1 MAAAVASSVGAAIS
15 SIITLMRKQ
24 SFCNNFVPLM
34 DYNQEDSTGVLSFIS
49 TCMNTPKKFEYH
61 PFLQY
66 TIFIIDIICAI
77 ILTIEAVAKMKIR
90 GILIDNSF
98 YLHDLSNHF
107 DAIMVLNIYFS
118 IILQMF
124 EIIGI
129 INKYSYL
136 TIIRSPPPFIL
147 IQVLKTFLKFKLSKS
162 QIKSILHNV
171 TQPDLMIPDTYCS
184 STKDGFHCPENFTCK
199 KIEIQ
204 RNFRSYN
211 ANQEGWVFL
220 MYRASVSLP
229 SWPAFF
235 YFITLI
241 FFLVW
246 LVKILQKSDN
256 STLKLVN
263 IDANNKKG
271 VAPAIFFKIVQT
283 PVFTT
288 IVMLVV
294 LANTIFTA
302 TIKHTHQR

>member
-246 LVKILQKSDN
+246 LVKNVFI
-256 STLKLVN
+256 
-263 IDANNKKG
+263 
-271 VAPAIFFKIVQT
+271 IVIIETFAEISVQ
-283 PVFTT
+283 FQQ
-288 IVMLVV
+288 M
-294 LANTIFTA
+294 
-302 TIKHTHQR
+302 